1 MLWEVK
7 GERRRGVF
15 LRGRRVSS
23 RLIIVCQQKRK
34 IVGRGRTVT
43 SRGKVFRCCFGEEEG
58 QQEEE
63 VNLPVC
69 RIKNKCPRSV
79 VLSDYLSG

>member
-1 MLWEVK
+1 MLWGVK
-7 GERRRGVF
+7 GGPRRGAF

-23 RLIIVCQQKRK
+23 QLTIICQQKRRV
-34 IVGRGRTVT
+34 VGRGRIVM
-43 SRGKVFRCCFGEEEG
+43 SKGKVSRCCFGEEEG

-63 VNLPVC
+63 VNLPMC